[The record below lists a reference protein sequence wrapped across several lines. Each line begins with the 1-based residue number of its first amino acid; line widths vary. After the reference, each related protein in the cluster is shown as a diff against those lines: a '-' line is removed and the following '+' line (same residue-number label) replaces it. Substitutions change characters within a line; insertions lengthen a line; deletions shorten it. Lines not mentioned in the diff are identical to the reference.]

1 MSIEGKDEATLE
13 NEGRDETII
22 PLAVDELSLL
32 KQRADLM
39 GIVYHPNIGTDKL
52 KAKIQE
58 KLDTPVNKSAP
69 VSKEEFETIQAA
81 DETGD
86 VFTQE
91 KGRTPTQIAM
101 ELRKE
106 CLRLVR
112 VRVTNMNPLNANRKG
127 DIFSVGNSQIG
138 FIKKFVPYN
147 SDVGYHV
154 PQILLTQMQSKKFM
168 THYEVK
174 VGNKTV
180 KRHRLIPELAI
191 EILPPLTTQE
201 LQELK
206 QRQLMA
212 GGLGE

>member
-13 NEGRDETII
+13 NDGRDETII
-22 PLAVDELSLL
+22 SPAIDELSLL
-32 KQRADLM
+32 KQRADIM

-58 KLDTPVNKSAP
+58 KLDTPINKPTP

-81 DETGD
+81 EVAD

-91 KGRTPTQIAM
+91 KALTPTQIAM
-101 ELRKE
+101 NLRKE
-106 CLRLVR
+106 CLKLVR
-112 VRVTNMNPLNANRKG
+112 IRVTNMNPLNANRKG

>member
-1 MSIEGKDEATLE
+1 MKEDFELTNENEDQDNSIEEIVAEVPDERT
-13 NEGRDETII
+13 
-22 PLAVDELSLL
+22 LL
-32 KQRADLM
+32 KQRADIM

-58 KLDTPVNKSAP
+58 KLDTPVDKLKSI
-69 VSKEEFETIQAA
+69 SKDELETIEAA
-81 DETGD
+81 EAGD

-91 KGRTPTQIAM
+91 KALTPTQIAM
-101 ELRKE
+101 ALRKE
-106 CLRLVR
+106 CLKLVR
-112 VRVTNMNPLNANRKG
+112 IRVTNMNPLNANRKG

-168 THYEVK
+168 THYEVQ
-174 VGNKTV
+174 VGNKKV

-191 EILPPLTTQE
+191 EILPPLTTKE